1 MKYINIAVLFILLL
15 LTACSQTYVLES
27 YNNDSISVNTTEDS
41 IIQNIISPYKKGI
54 KNEMEEVICFNKNNL
69 QKNKPE
75 STIGN
80 FVTDLCMQYVD
91 VDVDICILNNG
102 GLRTEILRGN
112 VTRGKIFEL
121 MPFDNELVII
131 ELEKQEFIQLIDY
144 IVKRNGEPFSGMK
157 ITINNK
163 GQLINCDKLEKFDN
177 KIKVLTSD
185 YLANG
190 GDKMWFFTKK
200 KQFRTGIKV
209 RDAIIDYCLK
219 TDTIDVK
226 LDSRITILEN
236 E

>member
-1 MKYINIAVLFILLL
+1 MKYINIPVLFILLL
-15 LTACSQTYVLES
+15 LTSCSQTYVLES

-41 IIQNIISPYKKGI
+41 IIQNIISPFKKGI

-69 QKNKPE
+69 QKDKPE

-91 VDVDICILNNG
+91 VDICILNNG
-102 GLRTEILRGN
+102 GLRTEILKGN

-131 ELEKQEFIQLIDY
+131 ELEKQQFIQLIDY
-144 IVKRNGEPFSGMK
+144 LIERNGEPFSGMK
-157 ITINNK
+157 MTINNE
-163 GQLINCDKLEKFDN
+163 GQLINCDKLEKFDK

>member
-54 KNEMEEVICFNKNNL
+54 KNEMEEVICFNKNYL

-80 FVTDLCMQYVD
+80 FVTDLCMQY

-131 ELEKQEFIQLIDY
+131 ELEKKEFIQLIDY
-144 IVKRNGEPFSGMK
+144 IIKRNGEPFSGMK

-177 KIKVLTSD
+177 KIRVLTSD

-200 KQFRTGIKV
+200 KQFRTGIKI